1 MASSAPRGEW
11 SGKLGFIFA
20 AAGSA
25 VGLGNIWGFPTQV
38 AENGGFAF
46 LIIYTICCFLVG
58 FPVMV
63 AELSIG
69 RKTRKNPVGA
79 FLALSDN
86 KMFGAIGAWGL
97 ICGVMILGFYLVIA
111 GWTLN
116 FVFGE
121 VLYRFATAETYAA
134 FTNTSAGLKSA
145 IFSVLFASMT
155 VWIVSGGVSAGIEKA
170 TRTLMP
176 ALIGIL
182 VIMIVYVAF
191 QDGAGEGLSMYLK
204 PDFSLMSADLVFAA
218 MGQAFFSLSLG
229 MGALITYGS
238 YLGRDQNVPEAAALV
253 TLADLSIAFLAGLL
267 IMPAMFVAQ
276 ASGVSIFDEA
286 GNLIASTSLVF
297 NVLPNL
303 FHSMGPVGGLIFGV
317 GFFLLLTMAALTSTI
332 SLLEV
337 PVSYAIDEKNME
349 RKKASMLIGG
359 GIGIV
364 AIVISF
370 QQSLIGHL
378 VNLFNNIGLP
388 LGGLLICLFLAYIW
402 KTKNAIL
409 EMEDGYPGI
418 QGSLFAKVWP
428 IFVGFICPLLIL
440 IVFITTVVNMF

>member
-1 MASSAPRGEW
+1 MATSARGEW
-11 SGKLGFIFA
+11 SGKLGFILA

-46 LIIYTICCFLVG
+46 LIIYTFCCFLVG

-63 AELSIG
+63 AELAIG

-79 FLALSDN
+79 FLALSD
-86 KMFGAIGAWGL
+86 KKIFGLIGAWGL
-97 ICGVMILGFYLVIA
+97 LCGVMILGFYLVIA

-121 VLYRFATAETYAA
+121 IIYRFASAETYAA

-145 IFSVLFASMT
+145 IFAVAFAGMT
-155 VWIVSGGVSAGIEKA
+155 IWIVSGGVSAGIEKA

-182 VIMIVYVAF
+182 IFMIVYVIF
-191 QDGAGEGLSMYLK
+191 QDGAGDGLSMYLK
-204 PDFSLMSADLVFAA
+204 PDFSVLSSDLVFAA

-276 ASGVSIFDEA
+276 ANGVEIFDGS
-286 GNLIASTSLVF
+286 GNLVASTSLVF

-303 FHSMGPVGGLIFGV
+303 FHSMGSVGGLIFGV

-337 PVSYAIDEKNME
+337 PVSWAIDEKNME
-349 RKKASMLIGG
+349 RKKAALTIGS
-359 GIGIV
+359 IIALLAV
-364 AIVISF
+364 VISF
-370 QQSLIGHL
+370 NQNLIGVL

-402 KTKNAIL
+402 KTKNAL
-409 EMEDGYPGI
+409 LDMEEGYAGI
-418 QGSLFAKVWP
+418 QGSLFSKVWP
-428 IFVGFICPLLIL
+428 IFVGFICPVLIL
-440 IVFITTVVNMF
+440 IVFITTVINMV